1 MWFKLLVSMHYLL
14 ERCGLIVVHALFV
27 WNLLLIPQMCVIMTI
42 FCYVFWQAYPSL
54 IAKGKCLKM
63 PIPSEC
69 IKCFST
75 APRVEH
81 LTSRPRRGLGTFLS
95 VSAFNHER
103 ASMSCSQQL
112 NTFAANTWPNNSLQ
126 LSHPVASKSSPDS
139 TQHCEWHH
147 VTVGKGGRSV
157 HMPIHVLP

>member
-1 MWFKLLVSMHYLL
+1 MATESIVLNVIKSIPLFIQGQVLHLEVINATSFIHHTALQVSVHYLL
-14 ERCGLIVVHALFV
+14 ERCVLIAVHALFV
-27 WNLLLIPQMCVIMTI
+27 WSLLLIPQMCVIMTI

-81 LTSRPRRGLGTFLS
+81 LTSLPRRRLGTFLS

-103 ASMSCSQQL
+103 VSMSCS
-112 NTFAANTWPNNSLQ
+112 
-126 LSHPVASKSSPDS
+126 
-139 TQHCEWHH
+139 
-147 VTVGKGGRSV
+147 
-157 HMPIHVLP
+157 